1 MKKTLAL
8 FALVAIFVAVV
19 VLTAAHG
26 QNSNGGSKF
35 RRMRADKRIANQY
48 IVVLKDDVADVDSEA
63 LRLARD
69 FGGDRNGGHTY
80 NHAIKGFSVRLS
92 EQQAIRLADNPLVA
106 FVEEDGVAGLVT
118 T

>member
-26 QNSNGGSKF
+26 QNNNGGSKF

-48 IVVLKDDVADVDSEA
+48 IVVLKDDVAAVDSEA
-63 LRLARD
+63 LRLARA
-69 FGGDRNGGHTY
+69 FGGRRNGGHASQR
-80 NHAIKGFSVRLS
+80 AINGFSVR
-92 EQQAIRLADNPLVA
+92 IH
-106 FVEEDGVAGLVT
+106 DGKGGPH
-118 T
+118 